1 MGKELLE
8 VLNDEYI
15 IKTGFYIATIKTEK
29 MSILQEE
36 FKRRLEEE
44 GFKQEL
50 ISKILAIKSEQRKVD
65 RLNVSK
71 TKRVREE
78 EEFSLRKQRCLEEM
92 EKGTCEMERPL
103 TR

>member
-15 IKTGFYIATIKTEK
+15 IKTGFYTATIKTEK

-71 TKRVREE
+71 SKRVSEE
-78 EEFSLRKQRCLEEM
+78 KEHVLRKHQCLASM
-92 EKGTCEMERPL
+92 ENGNGKQERPL